1 MLDKTIN
8 TDVTM
13 RDAAPAGGARRFRAG
28 DEILGRY
35 VVESEL
41 GQGGMGVVYLC
52 LDKVGGVKVV
62 VKGLPPEVSHNS
74 DEMEEVR
81 RNFQLVCALRH
92 PGIAGIR
99 TLEREEA
106 TGLYYLVMDVA
117 EGKNL
122 TRWVREHDGSGLTP
136 EKLTI
141 LRDIASALDYAHER
155 RILHRDIKP
164 GNIMVGPDGHAQVL
178 DFGLAAQI
186 RSSMSR
192 VSLMETSQSG
202 TPATFS
208 GASFITARPSIVRS
222 SPSNGSSPEI
232 IL

>member
-1 MLDKTIN
+1 MFDKTIN

-13 RDAAPAGGARRFRAG
+13 RDAAPAGGTKRFRAG

-52 LDKVGGVKVV
+52 LDKVGGVKVA

-99 TLEREEA
+99 TLEREES
-106 TGLYYLVMDVA
+106 TGLYDLVMDVA

-122 TRWVREHDGSGLTP
+122 TRWLREHDESDEGRSREARRRARQSVGMLTRKNRTRP
-136 EKLTI
+136 KALLT
-141 LRDIASALDYAHER
+141 HE
-155 RILHRDIKP
+155 
-164 GNIMVGPDGHAQVL
+164 GQV
-178 DFGLAAQI
+178 
-186 RSSMSR
+186 
-192 VSLMETSQSG
+192 
-202 TPATFS
+202 
-208 GASFITARPSIVRS
+208 
-222 SPSNGSSPEI
+222 
-232 IL
+232 

>member
-13 RDAAPAGGARRFRAG
+13 QDATPAGGARRFRAG

-35 VVESEL
+35 VIESEL

-52 LDKVGGVKVV
+52 LDKVGGVKVA

-122 TRWVREHDGSGLTP
+122 TRWMREHAEPGLTP

-192 VSLMETSQSG
+192 ASLMVTSQSG
-202 TPATFS
+202 TPAYKS
-208 GASFITARPSIVRS
+208 PEQWKGRPSARRQTSTRSRS
-222 SPSNGSSPEI
+222 SPTR
-232 IL
+232 

>member
-1 MLDKTIN
+1 MFDKTIN

-13 RDAAPAGGARRFRAG
+13 RDAAPAGGAKRFRAG

-52 LDKVGGVKVV
+52 LDKVGGVKVA

-99 TLEREEA
+99 TLEREES

-117 EGKNL
+117 EGQNL
-122 TRWVREHDGSGLTP
+122 TR
-136 EKLTI
+136 
-141 LRDIASALDYAHER
+141 
-155 RILHRDIKP
+155 
-164 GNIMVGPDGHAQVL
+164 
-178 DFGLAAQI
+178 
-186 RSSMSR
+186 
-192 VSLMETSQSG
+192 
-202 TPATFS
+202 
-208 GASFITARPSIVRS
+208 
-222 SPSNGSSPEI
+222 
-232 IL
+232 